1 MLRFSFL
8 KSTMFRIMHKL
19 FLSSLVA
26 VAMLSACGGDGSDSQ
41 EAPLAATPAQET
53 TPAPAPTPTTTTPT
67 LVEAPAAPNGMTLSL
82 KSYTHGSSGT
92 SAVVNFTTT
101 TNLKIT
107 GNLNSFW
114 ISAAEAGGT
123 VSIDGESNTL
133 VLRPTATPTTV
144 SVVGSANTVYL
155 PEGSPISLTG
165 SGAAMSSVK
174 YYKP

>member
-1 MLRFSFL
+1 
-8 KSTMFRIMHKL
+8 MHKL

-26 VAMLSACGGDGSDSQ
+26 VAMLSACGGGGSDSQ
-41 EAPLAATPAQET
+41 ETPTAATPAGET
-53 TPAPAPTPTTTTPT
+53 VPAPTPTTTTPT
-67 LVEAPAAPNGMTLSL
+67 LVEAPAAPNGMTLNV
-82 KSYTHGSSGT
+82 KNFNQGTSGT

-144 SVVGSANTVYL
+144 SVIGSANTFYL
-155 PEGSPISLTG
+155 PEGSPIALTG

-174 YYKP
+174 YYKQ